1 MIKRYLPPATPYERA
16 LVHPRLNEAFKGR
29 LREIYRTLDPV
40 ALLAQMRDAQNELG
54 KRVDQRAGKPAMTVA
69 QGHSDLAAFAR
80 ELGDGWKQG
89 EQRGIH
95 RRRYVRRK
103 PVPRRPS
110 MLDPYIPIIEEWLAA
125 APHLSAV
132 DLLSRLEAHAPG
144 RFSGHQRRTVQR
156 LVKNWRSKAARQL
169 ISSTEITLSGQASCL
184 SI

>member
-1 MIKRYLPPATPYERA
+1 VPFAT
-16 LVHPRLNEAFKGR
+16 
-29 LREIYRTLDPV
+29 
-40 ALLAQMRDAQNELG
+40 AQNEPG
-54 KRVDQRAGKPAMTVA
+54 KRVDRRAGMPGMATPMR
-69 QGHSDLAAFAR
+69 SDLVAFAR

-89 EQRGIH
+89 EQRIIH

-125 APHLSAV
+125 VPHQSAV

-144 RFSGHQRRTVQR
+144 RFGRHQRRTVQR

-169 ISSTEITLSGQASCL
+169 ISTAATTLSTDPRSVPEVLVRQVPSPNHRKPLARYSAIGGRASRAA
-184 SI
+184 

>member
-1 MIKRYLPPATPYERA
+1 
-16 LVHPRLNEAFKGR
+16 
-29 LREIYRTLDPV
+29 
-40 ALLAQMRDAQNELG
+40 
-54 KRVDQRAGKPAMTVA
+54 MTVA

-110 MLDPYIPIIEEWLAA
+110 MLDPYIPTIEEWLAA

-144 RFSGHQRRTVQR
+144 RFSGHQRAIGEE
-156 LVKNWRSKAARQL
+156 LAIKGRSTAHQQHRDHT
-169 ISSTEITLSGQASCL
+169 IGPSFVP
-184 SI
+184 